1 MEPSSSGAILRVLF
15 FMAKADGIIAE
26 EEKEILK
33 KASNELANHS
43 DFPDWVRAPESTE
56 DFVQSA
62 KKIAESDRPVAA
74 KLAYMVASAAEDES
88 GILIN
93 PAELETFNLLIKSLE
108 LSDLERENAIRNA
121 KEERTRKKSFWE
133 ILAIALGG
141 RSEERRVGKECRSR
155 WSPYH

>member
-15 FMAKADGIIAE
+15 FMAKADGTIAK

-33 KASNELANHS
+33 KASKELANHS
-43 DFPDWVRAPESTE
+43 DFPDWDRTPESTE
-56 DFVQSA
+56 DFVQLA
-62 KKIAESDRPVAA
+62 KNIAESDRPVTA

-88 GILIN
+88 GVSIN
-93 PAELETFNLLIKSLE
+93 PAELETFNLLVKSLE
-108 LSDLERENAIRNA
+108 LSDPERENAIRNA

-141 RSEERRVGKECRSR
+141 VLEEETINEMKSKINKD
-155 WSPYH
+155 

>member
-1 MEPSSSGAILRVLF
+1 MEPSSSGALLRVLF
-15 FMAKADGIIAE
+15 FFFFSEGNSAE
-26 EEKEILK
+26 EEKESLK
-33 KASNELANHS
+33 KASKELANHS
-43 DFPDWVRAPESTE
+43 DFPDWDRAPESTE

-141 RSEERRVGKECRSR
+141 VLEEETINEMKSKINKN
-155 WSPYH
+155 

>member
-141 RSEERRVGKECRSR
+141 VLEEETINEMKSKINKN
-155 WSPYH
+155 

>member
-1 MEPSSSGAILRVLF
+1 
-15 FMAKADGIIAE
+15 MAKADGFIAE

-33 KASNELANHS
+33 KASKELAKHS
-43 DFPDWVRAPESTE
+43 DFPDWDRAPESTE

-62 KKIAESDRPVAA
+62 KNIAESDRTVAA
-74 KLAYMVASAAEDES
+74 KLAYMVASAAKDES
-88 GILIN
+88 GVSIN
-93 PAELETFNLLIKSLE
+93 PAELETFNLLAKSLE

-141 RSEERRVGKECRSR
+141 VLEEETINEMKSKINNN
-155 WSPYH
+155 

>member
-1 MEPSSSGAILRVLF
+1 
-15 FMAKADGIIAE
+15 MAKADGIIAE

-43 DFPDWVRAPESTE
+43 DFPDWDRAPESTE

-141 RSEERRVGKECRSR
+141 VLEEETINEMKSKINKN
-155 WSPYH
+155 

>member
-43 DFPDWVRAPESTE
+43 DFPDWDRAPESTE

-141 RSEERRVGKECRSR
+141 VLEEETINEMKSKINKN
-155 WSPYH
+155 